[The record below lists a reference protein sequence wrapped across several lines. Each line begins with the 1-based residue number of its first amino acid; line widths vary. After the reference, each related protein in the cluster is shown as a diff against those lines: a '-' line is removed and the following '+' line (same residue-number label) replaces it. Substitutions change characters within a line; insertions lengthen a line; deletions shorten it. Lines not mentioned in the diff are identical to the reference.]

1 LLNNYMVL
9 TIIIAFFS
17 IIGLL
22 VLHEFG
28 HFIVAKKFG
37 VKVEEFGVG
46 YPPRLFGKK
55 IGETLYS
62 INLLPFGAFVRVPQ
76 VDGEETSME
85 DSPALEKKPI
95 GQKVM
100 VLLGGV
106 VSFWIIAAIL
116 FSIVFYMGAPQA
128 ISDEEK
134 GNLINVKVQI
144 LSVSSDSPAEGAG
157 IRTGDVVKEM
167 KIISGTGEE
176 KLEIEKIKQ
185 MQDFTEKHKGENI
198 VLTIQ
203 RGKKTFE
210 VSLVPRVSH
219 AQDEG
224 SIGVALVRTTD
235 RHYSL
240 WQSPIK
246 GVEAT
251 INMTGAVIDGWGN
264 ILLGLIKGKGL
275 PKGVQFV
282 GPIGIGSLVSQAAQ
296 VGFTY
301 FLQFIAM
308 IAVYLAVFNILPIPS
323 LDGGRLLFLAIE
335 KIKGSPVNP
344 RIEQN
349 INAAFFGVL
358 ILLMIWVTIKDIIRI
373 F

>member
-1 LLNNYMVL
+1 MILTVL
-9 TIIIAFFS
+9 IAFLS

-37 VKVEEFGVG
+37 IKVEEFGVG

-55 IGETLYS
+55 IGETIYS

-85 DSPALEKKPI
+85 EVVSFEKKPI

-116 FSIVFYMGAPQA
+116 FSVVFYLGAPQA
-128 ISDEEK
+128 ISDEEA
-134 GNLINVKVQI
+134 GNLVNVKVQV
-144 LSVSSDSPAEGAG
+144 LSVSADSPAQGAG
-157 IRTGDVVKEM
+157 IRAGDAIKEM
-167 KIISGTGEE
+167 KVFSNGVEE
-176 KLEIEKIKQ
+176 KVAIEKINQ
-185 MQDFTEKHKGENI
+185 VQDFTEKHKGENV

-203 RGKKTFE
+203 RGSKTFE
-210 VSLVPRVSH
+210 ASMVPRVSPPK
-219 AQDEG
+219 DDG
-224 SIGVALVRTTD
+224 SMGVALARTTD

-240 WQSPIK
+240 WQSPVK
-246 GVEAT
+246 GIEAT
-251 INMTGAVIDGWGN
+251 INMTYAVVNGWGS
-264 ILLGLIKGKGL
+264 IISGLVQGKGM
-275 PKGVQFV
+275 PRGVQLV
-282 GPIGIGSLVSQAAQ
+282 GPIGIGSLVTQAAQ

-301 FLQFIAM
+301 FLQFIGM

-344 RIEQN
+344 KIEQN
-349 INAAFFGVL
+349 ITAVVFGIL

>member
-1 LLNNYMVL
+1 MIL
-9 TIIIAFFS
+9 TILIAFFS

-85 DSPALEKKPI
+85 DSPALEKKPM

-106 VSFWIIAAIL
+106 VSFWLIAAIL
-116 FSIVFYMGAPQA
+116 FSIVFYVGAPQA
-128 ISDEEK
+128 ISDEETR
-134 GNLINVKVQI
+134 NLINVKVQI
-144 LSVSSDSPAEGAG
+144 LSVFPGSPAERAG
-157 IRTGDVVKEM
+157 IRIGDAIKEM
-167 KIISGTGEE
+167 KVIPATGEE

-185 MQDFTEKHKGENI
+185 IQDFTEKHKGENVI
-198 VLTIQ
+198 LTIQ
-203 RGKKTFE
+203 RGKKIFE
-210 VSLVPRVSH
+210 ASLVPRVSPPE
-219 AQDEG
+219 DEG
-224 SIGVALVRTTD
+224 SMGIALVRTTD
-235 RHYSL
+235 KQYSW
-240 WQSPIK
+240 WQSPVK
-246 GVEAT
+246 GIEAT
-251 INMTGAVIDGWGN
+251 FNMTGAVIYGWGS
-264 ILLGLIKGKGL
+264 IIGGLIHGKGL
-275 PKGVQFV
+275 PKGVQLV
-282 GPIGIGSLVSQAAQ
+282 GPIGIGSLVNQAAQ

-344 RIEQN
+344 KIEQN
-349 INAAFFGVL
+349 ITVAFFGVL
-358 ILLMIWVTIKDIIRI
+358 ILLMIYVTIKDIRRI

>member
-1 LLNNYMVL
+1 MIL
-9 TIIIAFFS
+9 TIAVAFFS
-17 IIGLL
+17 IMGLL

-37 VKVEEFGVG
+37 IKVEEFGVG

-62 INLLPFGAFVRVPQ
+62 VNLLPFGAFVRVPQ

-85 DSPALEKKPI
+85 EVVSFEKKPMR
-95 GQKVM
+95 QKVL

-106 VSFWIIAAIL
+106 VSFWIMAAIL
-116 FSIVFYMGAPQA
+116 FSIVFYLGAPQS
-128 ISDEEK
+128 ISDEETQ
-134 GNLINVKVQI
+134 NLVNVKVQI
-144 LSVSSDSPAEGAG
+144 LSVSSDSPAEKAG
-157 IRTGDVVKEM
+157 IKSGDAIREM
-167 KIISGTGEE
+167 EIIASAGEE
-176 KLEIEKIKQ
+176 KIQIDKVKQ
-185 MQDFTEKHKGENI
+185 VQDFTENHKGENI

-203 RGKKTFE
+203 RGDKLIE
-210 VSLVPRVSH
+210 VPLVPRATH
-219 AQDEG
+219 PEDEG
-224 SIGVALVRTTD
+224 SIGVTLVRTTD
-235 RHYSL
+235 VRYSF

-251 INMTGAVIDGWGN
+251 FNMTLAVFDGWKT
-264 ILLGLIKGKGL
+264 ILSELIGGKGM

-282 GPIGIGSLVSQAAQ
+282 GPVGIVSLSAQAAQ
-296 VGFTY
+296 AGFAY
-301 FLQFIAM
+301 FIQFIGM

-344 RIEQN
+344 KIEQN
-349 INAAFFGVL
+349 ITVVFFGAL
-358 ILLMIWVTIKDIIRI
+358 ILLMIYVTIKDIIRI

>member
-1 LLNNYMVL
+1 MVL
-9 TIIIAFFS
+9 TIIVAFLS

-37 VKVEEFGVG
+37 IKVEEFGVG

-62 INLLPFGAFVRVPQ
+62 VNLLPFGAFVRVPQ

-85 DSPALEKKPI
+85 EAISFEKKPM

-106 VSFWIIAAIL
+106 VSFWIMAAVL
-116 FSIVFYMGAPQA
+116 FSIVFYLGAPQA
-128 ISDEEK
+128 ITDEETN
-134 GNLINVKVQI
+134 NLVNVKVQV
-144 LSVSSDSPAEGAG
+144 LSVSPDSPAAEAG
-157 IRTGDVVKEM
+157 IKSGDAIREM
-167 KIISGTGEE
+167 KIISADGTE
-176 KLEIEKIKQ
+176 KVEIGKVKQ
-185 MQDFTEKHKGENI
+185 VQDFTEEHKGENVI
-198 VLTIQ
+198 LTIQ
-203 RGKKTFE
+203 RGDKLLE
-210 VSLVPRVSH
+210 VPIIPRVSH
-219 AQDEG
+219 PEDEG
-224 SIGVALVRTTD
+224 SIGIALARTSDVR
-235 RHYSL
+235 YSL
-240 WQSPIK
+240 LQSPVK
-246 GVEAT
+246 GAEAT
-251 INMTGAVIDGWGN
+251 FNMTLAVIDGWKE
-264 ILLGLIKGKGL
+264 ILFRLIGGQGM

-282 GPIGIGSLVSQAAQ
+282 GPVGIISLSAQAAQ
-296 VGFTY
+296 VGLAY
-301 FLQFIAM
+301 FLQFIGM

-344 RIEQN
+344 KIEQN
-349 INAAFFGVL
+349 ITVVFFGAL
-358 ILLMIWVTIKDIIRI
+358 ILLMIYVTIKDVIRI

>member
-1 LLNNYMVL
+1 MIL
-9 TIIIAFFS
+9 TVAVAFFS

-37 VKVEEFGVG
+37 IKVEEFGVG

-55 IGETLYS
+55 IGETIYS

-85 DSPALEKKPI
+85 EVVSFEKKPMR
-95 GQKVM
+95 QKVL

-116 FSIVFYMGAPQA
+116 FSVVFYIGAPQS
-128 ISDEEK
+128 ISDEETN
-134 GNLINVKVQI
+134 NLVNVKVQV
-144 LSVSSDSPAEGAG
+144 LSISPDSPAEKAEIKPGDA
-157 IRTGDVVKEM
+157 IREM
-167 KIISGTGEE
+167 KIISSAWE
-176 KLEIEKIKQ
+176 EKIKIEKVKEI
-185 MQDFTEKHKGENI
+185 QDFTEKHKGENI

-203 RGKKTFE
+203 RGEKLID
-210 VSLVPRVSH
+210 VPLVPRTSH
-219 AQDEG
+219 PEDEG
-224 SIGVALVRTTD
+224 SIGITLVRTSD
-235 RHYSL
+235 VRYSF

-246 GVEAT
+246 GIEAAF
-251 INMTGAVIDGWGN
+251 NMTFAVIDGWKT
-264 ILLGLIKGKGL
+264 ILSRLIYGQGM

-282 GPIGIGSLVSQAAQ
+282 GPVGIISMSAQAAQ
-296 VGFTY
+296 AGLAY
-301 FLQFIAM
+301 FIQFIGM

-344 RIEQN
+344 KIEQN
-349 INAAFFGVL
+349 ITVAFFGTL
-358 ILLMIWVTIKDIIRI
+358 ILLMIYVTIKDIIRI

>member
-1 LLNNYMVL
+1 MIL
-9 TIIIAFFS
+9 TIVVAFLS

-37 VKVEEFGVG
+37 IKVEEFGVG

-55 IGETLYS
+55 IGETIYS

-85 DSPALEKKPI
+85 EVISFEKKPMR
-95 GQKVM
+95 QKVM

-116 FSIVFYMGAPQA
+116 FSIVFYLGAPQA
-128 ISDEEK
+128 ISDEETN
-134 GNLINVKVQI
+134 NLVNIKVQV
-144 LSVSSDSPAEGAG
+144 LSVSPDSPAEKAE
-157 IRTGDVVKEM
+157 IKSGDVIREM
-167 KIISGTGEE
+167 KIISSAGEE
-176 KLEIEKIKQ
+176 KIEIEKVKQ
-185 MQDFTEKHKGENI
+185 IQDFTGKHKGENI

-203 RGKKTFE
+203 RGNKLFE
-210 VSLVPRVSH
+210 VPIVPRVSH
-219 AQDEG
+219 PEDEG
-224 SIGVALVRTTD
+224 SIGIALVRTTD
-235 RHYSL
+235 MRYSF

-246 GVEAT
+246 GIEAT
-251 INMTGAVIDGWGN
+251 FNMTLAVIDGWKT
-264 ILLGLIKGKGL
+264 ILSGLIDGKGM

-282 GPIGIGSLVSQAAQ
+282 GPVGIVSLSAQAAQ
-296 VGFTY
+296 VGFAY
-301 FLQFIAM
+301 FLQFIGM

-344 RIEQN
+344 KIEQN
-349 INAAFFGVL
+349 ITVAFFGAL
-358 ILLMIWVTIKDIIRI
+358 ILLMIFVTIKDIIRI

>member
-1 LLNNYMVL
+1 MIFTILL
-9 TIIIAFFS
+9 AFLS

-55 IGETLYS
+55 IGETIYS

-76 VDGEETSME
+76 VDGEETSIE
-85 DSPALEKKPI
+85 ESQVFEKKPM

-116 FSIVFYMGAPQA
+116 FSIVFYIGTPQS
-128 ISDEEK
+128 ITDEET
-134 GNLINVKVQI
+134 GNLINVKIQV
-144 LSVSSDSPAEGAG
+144 LAVASDSPAETAG
-157 IRTGDVVKEM
+157 IRAGDVIKEI
-167 KIISGTGEE
+167 KAISAVGEE
-176 KLEIEKIKQ
+176 KVEIEKIKQ
-185 MQDFTEKHKGENI
+185 IQDFTEKYKGESV

-203 RGKKTFE
+203 RGKNIFE
-210 VSLVPRVSH
+210 ASMVPRVSPP
-219 AQDEG
+219 QDEG
-224 SIGVALVRTTD
+224 SMGVALARTTD
-235 RHYSL
+235 KHYSW

-246 GVEAT
+246 GMEAT
-251 INMTGAVIDGWGN
+251 VNMTYAVIAGWGSV
-264 ILLGLIKGKGL
+264 ISGLVQGQGL
-275 PKGVQFV
+275 SKGVQLM
-282 GPIGIGSLVSQAAQ
+282 GPIGIGALVNQAAQ
-296 VGFTY
+296 VGLTY

-323 LDGGRLLFLAIE
+323 LDGGKLLFLLIE

-344 RIEQN
+344 KIEQN
-349 INAAFFGVL
+349 ITAAVFGVL
-358 ILLMIWVTIKDIIRI
+358 ILLMIYVTIKDIIRI